1 MNVNPRYSAGCKQS
15 LSSNNTKTR
24 NTIQPH
30 RFRIIGDQNRYIVVH
45 QPFQFSVPRS
55 LTRSRIYSHTIRRTL
70 ASNVYILLIINMD
83 DTERRT
89 AKRSRFDQKEPEP
102 KRTSRFDRR
111 SRSPPARKF
120 ESRRS
125 RSPIRRRSSRSP
137 ARESIKKD
145 DVDPAAAAGI
155 HTT

>member
-1 MNVNPRYSAGCKQS
+1 MSTPDILLAANNPCHQTTQKLGIQFS
-15 LSSNNTKTR
+15 LTDLGLLGIKV
-24 NTIQPH
+24 
-30 RFRIIGDQNRYIVVH
+30 NRYIVVH

-70 ASNVYILLIINMD
+70 TSNVYILLIINMD

-120 ESRRS
+120 ASRRS